1 MLKRLSSWSIAIV
14 VIATAVIA
22 GVVTGAEAADSG
34 DITIETVANRADL
47 ISDGDAL
54 IRITL
59 PKDADIDDLSV
70 WVATSR
76 HEERKNGDRDVT
88 SEFAQRANGHIEGVV
103 TGLRVG
109 TNEVTARLADG
120 RGAWLTVTNHPRG
133 GPVFSGPQLQPWVCQ
148 EGAVDAQCNADP
160 EISWLYKSTNPL
172 LDGLQDYDPEHPAGD
187 VATTTTD
194 EGVDVPFIVR
204 VETGYQD
211 RDQYRIAML
220 WQPGEDWERWQPQEQ
235 WNHKLFIS
243 HGGSCGVDYT
253 TSEAPTT
260 DYAGTFDFLPDGL
273 ADAFGDSPT
282 VALGRGFAMM
292 STALSNTGHNC
303 NVVTEAESIMM
314 AKEHLVETYGDLR
327 YTIGSGCSGG
337 SIAQHTI
344 ANAYPGL
351 YQGLVVTC
359 SFPDTLSPGLQ
370 FSDYH
375 LLRKYYESADRLTD
389 GNFWNPLQW
398 AAVEGHLL
406 PINAITADE
415 GLFKGAIIPTNE
427 CAGVA
432 AGQGY
437 DPDSNPDGVRCSII
451 DAAINIFGP
460 RDSRVWT
467 EQERAIGRGFANS
480 PLDNTG
486 VQYGLE
492 ALTSGVIT
500 ADQFVDL
507 NAKIGGLTID
517 AQPRAERSTA
527 DLPALTNTYRSGMVN
542 TANNLSEVAII
553 DHRGPDP
560 GIAHDARWSWVMR
573 DRLIREQGDAD
584 NQVIWYGAVPLIGD
598 PSYST
603 DALLSMDRWLT
614 AVEADE
620 SDAPLADKIVQDRPA
635 DVHDRCTQVQAISD
649 ESGLFLPVGDRL
661 IDDLTGGALDRL
673 NGVLNPVLDPA
684 MNLVVDPVS
693 DIVCGLGPVSEL
705 IKTDFATPRIVA
717 GDNNY
722 SDNAKCQLKPLDRA
736 DYGAVR
742 FSDEQW
748 ATLEATFPEG
758 VCDFSKPGVGY
769 TETVPW
775 MTYQNADG
783 SVIYGGEP
791 MGAPPVST
799 PFQGPAQAA
808 TAAFGSSER
817 AGSDVTT
824 SDPAASDGDVVRA
837 SADVAVSGVL
847 AQTVSSAT
855 LPDAGAPWSLRYA
868 LAVGSALLLTGV
880 TLTFRRTWAPSV
892 LR

>member
-1 MLKRLSSWSIAIV
+1 V
-14 VIATAVIA
+14 ATTLLV
-22 GVVTGAEAADSG
+22 GWTGTAEAAESTG
-34 DITIETVANRADL
+34 DITIETVSNRADL

-54 IRITL
+54 VRITL
-59 PKDADIDDLSV
+59 PKGADIDDLTV

-76 HEERKNGDRDVT
+76 HQDRQKSDRDVT
-88 SEFAQRANGHIEGVV
+88 SAFAQRANGHIEGVV
-103 TGLRVG
+103 NDLRVG
-109 TNEVTARLADG
+109 ANEVTARLADG
-120 RGAWLTVTNHPRG
+120 RGAWLTITNHPRG

-148 EGAVDAQCNADP
+148 EGAVDAQCNAEP
-160 EISWLYKSTNPL
+160 EITWQYKSTNPL
-172 LDGLQDYDPEHPAGD
+172 LDGLRDYDPQHPAGD

-194 EGVDVPFIVR
+194 EGVTVPFIVR

-220 WQPGEDWERWQPQEQ
+220 WQPEKDWERWQPQEQ
-235 WNHKLFIS
+235 WNHKLFIP
-243 HGGSCGVDYT
+243 HGGSCGVDYAT
-253 TSEAPTT
+253 GEAPTK
-260 DYAGTFDFLPDGL
+260 DYAGTLDFGVPGV
-273 ADAFGDSPT
+273 ADALGDSPT

-314 AKEHLVETYGDLR
+314 AKEHLVETYGDVR

-337 SIAQHTI
+337 SIAQQTI

-375 LLRKYYESADRLTD
+375 LLRKYYESTDRLTD
-389 GNFWNPLQW
+389 GKFWNPLQW

-415 GLFKGAIIPTNE
+415 GLFKGAVIPTNDCE
-427 CAGVA
+427 GVA
-432 AGQGY
+432 DGQGY
-437 DPDSNPDGVRCSII
+437 DPETNPGGVRCSII
-451 DAAINIFGP
+451 DATVNVFGR
-460 RDSRVWT
+460 RDASVWT
-467 EQERAIGRGFANS
+467 EQEQQIRQGFANS

-492 ALTSGVIT
+492 ALKNGVIS
-500 ADQFVDL
+500 ADQFVDV
-507 NAKIGGLTID
+507 NEKIGGLTID
-517 AQPRAERSTA
+517 AVPRAERSTA

-542 TANNLSEVAII
+542 TATNLSEVAII

-614 AVEADE
+614 AVEADD
-620 SDAPLADKIVQDRPA
+620 SDTALADKIVDDRPD

-649 ESGLFLPVGDRL
+649 DSGLFLPVGDRL
-661 IDDLTGGALDRL
+661 LDDLTGGALDQL
-673 NGVLNPVLDPA
+673 NGLLNPILDPA
-684 MNLVVDPVS
+684 MNLVIDPVS
-693 DIVCGLGPVSEL
+693 DIVCGLGPISEL

-748 ATLEATFPEG
+748 ATLEATFPDG
-758 VCDFSKPGVGY
+758 VCDYSKPGVGY

-791 MGAPPVST
+791 MGDAPVST
-799 PFQGPAQAA
+799 PFRGKASAA
-808 TAAFGSSER
+808 VAAAGTTSPKPTT
-817 AGSDVTT
+817 AGSADNAPTGDSDV
-824 SDPAASDGDVVRA
+824 ALA
-837 SADVAVSGVL
+837 SADTATADTAIEAV
-847 AQTVSSAT
+847 TSST
-855 LPDAGAPWSLRYA
+855 LPDAGAPWALRYTLTA
-868 LAVGSALLLTGV
+868 GFLLLLTGV
-880 TLTFRRTWAPSV
+880 TVLFSRNGFTPGRRPA
-892 LR
+892 